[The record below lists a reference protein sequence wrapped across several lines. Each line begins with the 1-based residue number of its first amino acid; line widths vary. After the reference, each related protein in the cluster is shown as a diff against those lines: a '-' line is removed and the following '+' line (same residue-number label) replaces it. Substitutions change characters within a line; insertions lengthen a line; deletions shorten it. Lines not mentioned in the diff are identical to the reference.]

1 MNFGCKGFEEGLV
14 VQNGVSEQ
22 KGIGGSEEALGV
34 PEDFTKKTRVK
45 KSEEFVGEL
54 TTNTDTNMVIVFD
67 FDWSLI
73 DCNSDTWVVEKLGGG
88 DTMKSLLHT
97 LPWTQLMVC
106 ISTLPCPCF
115 CWRHRQKRRR
125 ERLCMGFSVGFSV
138 GLPSINLWF
147 VFLLCQT
154 KVVVFVFVPLAHAW
168 SLHPVFTVLLRSVQ
182 F

>member
-1 MNFGCKGFEEGLV
+1 MNYGREGFEEGSM

-34 PEDFTKKTRVK
+34 PEDFTKNTRVK

-54 TTNTDTNMVIVFD
+54 TTNTNTNTVIVFD

-106 ISTLPCPCF
+106 IFTLPCSCF
-115 CWRHRQKRRR
+115 HWRHFQENRR
-125 ERLCMGFSVGFSV
+125 ERLCMGFSIG
-138 GLPSINLWF
+138 GLVSCFINLWF

-154 KVVVFVFVPLAHAW
+154 TVVVFLYVPLAHAW
-168 SLHPVFTVLLRSVQ
+168 SLHPFFTVLLRSVQ